1 MISEIYRRVADRV
14 ALLHLKGI
22 RCRPKDLAEEFG
34 LDYYRLRREVNSP
47 SFKNAVSKAMKEQ
60 SLNLEGKIDEERL
73 KLFGDE
79 NLGEL
84 KRSFE
89 TLVAIRDSDSVTKGD
104 EVRRKAAVNII
115 EFFLALRAKQV
126 LTVKEKIRARLPRD
140 AEKEMEILLRK
151 EVKT

>member
-1 MISEIYRRVADRV
+1 MISEIYRRVAERT

-22 RCRPKDLAEEFG
+22 RPRPKDLAEEFG
-34 LDYYRLRREVNSP
+34 LNYYQLRSEFQSP
-47 SFKNAVSKAMKEQ
+47 GFKKAVSEAIKTQ

-73 KLFGDE
+73 KLFGDK
-79 NLGEL
+79 NLEQF
-84 KRSFE
+84 KQSFE
-89 TLVAIRDSDSVTKGD
+89 TLVAIRDSGLAKD

-126 LTVKEKIRARLPRD
+126 STVTGKIRARLPHD
-140 AEKEMEILLRK
+140 VEKEMEILLRK